1 MRRVLLLLGTVAC
14 ASPGGG
20 GLAKRAEPA
29 ATDTVEIVIAA
40 TTDVHGRLRGW
51 DYYTG
56 RPDSTRGLARA
67 ATIVDSLRR
76 AHVGRVV
83 LLDAGDL
90 LQGNSLAH
98 FAARV
103 DTTSPHPVV
112 AAMNTMRYDAAA
124 VGNHEFNYGL
134 EFLGRAT
141 STATFPFLAANAWRV
156 NGERAFPAWT
166 VLERAGVRV
175 AIVGATNPGVM
186 VWDRD
191 KVSGRIQVRDLVLEV
206 RRAVNEVRRAGADI
220 VVVVMHSGLDEPSS
234 YDTVSSGVAS
244 ENASARVAREVS
256 GIDVIVYGHSHRE
269 QPGLT
274 IGSTLL
280 IQPRNWAT
288 SVAIATLR
296 VVRGAGVV
304 ARRGAVVQAVG
315 HAEDSAVIAAVRRA
329 HEGTIR
335 YVATPVGETR
345 ASWRADSARF
355 VDTPLIDF
363 INEVQRRRA
372 NTDLSAAAAFLAAGG
387 LDTGAITIAEIAQ
400 IYPYENT
407 LRAVRISGAQLR
419 AYLEYSARYYRS
431 LGNTPIVDSTIPGYN
446 FDIISGADYT
456 LDLTKPLGTRVT
468 SLSARGR
475 PVADT
480 DSFSL
485 ALNDYRHSGGGGY
498 AMLRGAPLV
507 YDAKEGI
514 RELLIDEV
522 RRRGTLRQEDYF
534 VRNWRIEPPA
544 AVAQAAAELAPA
556 PRVAAGAPAR
566 RDNHLTNGRWLRV
579 IATNDFHGA
588 LEPRA
593 DSAGAVVRG
602 GASYLAAEIAQ
613 ARHACVAPRC
623 ASLWLDGGDMFQGT
637 PASNLAYGRPV
648 IAIFNALGL
657 SAAALGNHEFDWG
670 IDTLRALMR
679 DARYPILGVN
689 VRDAQGRDISWI
701 PDDTL
706 LSAGSLKVGVIGAA
720 LVETPT
726 VTKASVVKD
735 LRFVDPAPLID
746 ARARALRARGADAV
760 IVVAHIG
767 AFCGREVTT
776 CRGAVVDLAA
786 RLTERV
792 DAIVSGHT
800 HSPVRGVVRE
810 IPIVQARSRGTA
822 LGIIDIPLGDSAA
835 APVIELRDV
844 RADWVTPDSA
854 VAALVRAAAAR
865 VAERM
870 SVPVAE
876 IGEHLALGLRSPL
889 GGLIAD
895 AQRYVGQGD
904 VAIMNNGGVRAPIRT
919 GMATVGSLFEV
930 HPFGNR
936 LVRLHVTGRELRN
949 ELERQVAQPTF
960 NLHLSGAHVVF
971 DTTRAVGSRVTS
983 LTLSDGTAIR
993 DDGRYRVVLS
1003 DFLAD
1008 GGDRVQLARSALR
1021 REDLGIADLD
1031 ALIAYFK
1038 TLTPPV
1044 RAQRDVRIRFANP

>member
-1 MRRVLLLLGTVAC
+1 MRGAVLLLGTVAC
-14 ASPGGG
+14 ASTGGG
-20 GLAKRAEPA
+20 ERAALAERAA
-29 ATDTVEIVIAA
+29 NDTVEIVIAA

-56 RPDSTRGLARA
+56 RPDSARGLARA
-67 ATIVDSLRR
+67 ATIIDSLRR
-76 AHVGRVV
+76 AHAGRVV

-90 LQGNSLAH
+90 LQGNPLTYH
-98 FAARV
+98 AARL
-103 DTTSPHPVV
+103 DTLGLHPVI
-112 AAMNTMRYDAAA
+112 AAMNTMRYAAAA

-134 EFLGRAT
+134 HILGRAT
-141 STATFPFLAANAWRV
+141 SSATFPFLAANVWRV
-156 NGERAFPAWT
+156 NGERAFPAST
-166 VLERAGVRV
+166 VIERAGVRV

-186 VWDRD
+186 IWDRD
-191 KVSGRIQVRDLVLEV
+191 KVSGRIQVRDIVPEV
-206 RRAVNEVRRAGADI
+206 RRAVNEVRRAGAD
-220 VVVVMHSGLDEPSS
+220 VVVVAIHSGFDEPSS
-234 YDTVSSGVAS
+234 YDTVSSGVPS
-244 ENASARVAREVS
+244 ENVSARVAREVP
-256 GIDVIVYGHSHRE
+256 GIDVLVYGHSHRE

-274 IGSTLL
+274 IESTLL
-280 IQPRNWAT
+280 IQPRHWAT

-304 ARRGAVVQAVG
+304 ARRGAVVQAAG
-315 HAEDSAVIAAVRRA
+315 HVEDSAVVAAVRQA

-345 ASWRADSARF
+345 VYWRGDSAR
-355 VDTPLIDF
+355 VMDTPLIDF
-363 INEVQRRRA
+363 INEVQRRRT
-372 NTDLSAAAAFLAAGG
+372 NSDLSAASAFSATGG
-387 LDTGAITIAEIAQ
+387 LDSGTITLAQIAQ
-400 IYPYENT
+400 VYPYENT

-431 LGNTPIVDSTIPGYN
+431 LGSTPLIDSTIPGYN

-456 LDLTKPLGTRVT
+456 LDLSKPLGARVT

-475 PVADT
+475 PVADS
-480 DSFSL
+480 DSFTL
-485 ALNDYRHSGGGGY
+485 ALNDYRQSGGAGF
-498 AMLRGAPLV
+498 AMLRGAPVV
-507 YDAKEGI
+507 YDAKEDI

-522 RRRGTLRQEDYF
+522 RRRGTLRHEDFF

-544 AVAQAAAELAPA
+544 AVAQAAVELAAAPRPAVPA
-556 PRVAAGAPAR
+556 PVR
-566 RDNHLTNGRWLRV
+566 RDSHLTNGRWLRV

-593 DSAGAVVRG
+593 DSAGGVVRG
-602 GASYLAAEIAQ
+602 GAPYLAAEIAQ
-613 ARHACVAPRC
+613 ARRACAAPRC

-648 IAIFNALGL
+648 MTIFNALGL

-679 DARYPILGVN
+679 DARYPILGAN
-689 VRDAQGRDISWI
+689 VRDAQGGDIPWI

-706 LSAGSLKVGVIGAA
+706 VTAGSLKVGVIGAA

-746 ARARALRARGADAV
+746 ALSRALRARGADVV

-776 CRGAVVDLAA
+776 CRGAIVDLAA

-800 HSPVRGVVRE
+800 HSPVRGIVRG

-822 LGIIDIPLGDSAA
+822 LGMIDIPLGDSAA

-844 RADWVTPDSA
+844 RADWVNPDST
-854 VAALVRAAAAR
+854 VAAIVRAAAER

-876 IGEHLALGLRSPL
+876 IGENLSLGLRSPL

-895 AQRYVGQGD
+895 AQRHVGEGD
-904 VAIMNNGGVRAPIRT
+904 VALMNNGGVRAPIRAGT
-919 GMATVGSLFEV
+919 ATVGSLYEV

-936 LVRLHVTGRELRN
+936 LVRLQVTGRELRR

-960 NLHLSGAHVVF
+960 NLHVSGARIVF
-971 DTTRAVGSRVTS
+971 DTTRPAGSRVMS
-983 LTLSDGTAIR
+983 LTLSDSTPIR
-993 DDGRYRVVLS
+993 DRGRYRVVLS

-1008 GGDRVQLARSALR
+1008 GGDGVQLAQSALR
-1021 REDLGIADLD
+1021 REDLGITDLD
-1031 ALIAYFK
+1031 VLIAYFK
-1038 TLTPPV
+1038 TLPRPV